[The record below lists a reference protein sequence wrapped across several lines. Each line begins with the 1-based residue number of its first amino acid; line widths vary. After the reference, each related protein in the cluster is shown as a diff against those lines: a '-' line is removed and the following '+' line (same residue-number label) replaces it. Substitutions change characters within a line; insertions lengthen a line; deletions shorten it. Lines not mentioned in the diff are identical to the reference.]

1 MQAEAEKQH
10 SWKINIHTKAKSFH
24 FRFKATNIS
33 PTWKFHRL
41 SVLLKI
47 RRFLLL
53 TVNSESSASN
63 AISKQRH
70 QGKLISKFL
79 RLFKKIRL
87 ERTKNQHP
95 EAKFP
100 SNRLQRFSYKV
111 KKKCIIIFYFFL
123 FSELLN
129 LSKLHEQFICF
140 QEPICV
146 GSLFLGILAC
156 LLSPPIFQAIAIY
169 SLVMLLFVAFLFK
182 KCKTRKPSKL
192 LILLIAAVWACP
204 LLSLFHLSYFLKY
217 DKGFASNFVWK
228 A

>member
-10 SWKINIHTKAKSFH
+10 SWKINIHAKAKSFH

-100 SNRLQRFSYKV
+100 SNRLQRFSYK
-111 KKKCIIIFYFFL
+111 
-123 FSELLN
+123 
-129 LSKLHEQFICF
+129 
-140 QEPICV
+140 EPICV

-192 LILLIAAVWACP
+192 LILLIAAAWACP

-228 A
+228 AWNIVASLIWNSLVKMFWNSIKLFQFYQ